1 MAPPQGQMRPGRQ
14 LAVLGFIFVVL
25 YLLVFFS
32 GGAKGSFQDRLEPR
46 LGLDLIGGTRVTLE
60 ATNSIGGKAPTA
72 ENLEEARQII
82 ESRVN
87 AFGVAEAEVVTEGN
101 RNIVISL
108 PGENRNLDN
117 VGNAAELRFRKV
129 LKGADGS
136 GTAAV
141 PPPATAAPPGS
152 VTPSGGATPSAG
164 ATPTPSGSGAPKV
177 TSSPSGGQGGMAPA
191 PSATPTPSASASPS
205 ASAAPSA
212 SASAEPV
219 SASIEEQRKAVEQK
233 VGAPAWQAASGL
245 QAPADLSADPSLA
258 DKLKPFSTLSPQE
271 VAVLSAQMQ
280 FNVPTIGCKQL
291 DERPPASISDPKQ
304 QVVSCE
310 DGASKYLLDQAKVQ
324 GTDVSDADAVLD
336 QTNAWVVSLDFKGDG
351 QGKWTGLTREAFTN
365 EGQACDATALG
376 QDGKCRVAVVLDNK
390 IVSSPEIQGVLTG
403 NSQITGSFTQKDAS
417 ALAGQ
422 LRYGALPVTFKQQE
436 AQNVTATLGASHL
449 RAGLLAAGIGMLL
462 VIIYSFFYYRLLGS
476 VIFLS
481 LILSALLVFGALVVL
496 GRQIGFTLTLAGIAG
511 MIVSLGVAADSFV
524 IYFERLKDEIR
535 EGRSPRSAVPRAWI
549 RARRTIISA
558 NAITLL
564 SAVVLYVVS
573 VGTVKGFAFALGLAT
588 VLDLVVVFLFRHPIM
603 TMFARTRA
611 FLSPRVS
618 GLGRALPARNQPTQT
633 QPRNP
638 RAKEA

>member
-1 MAPPQGQMRPGRQ
+1 MRPGRQ

-25 YLLVFFS
+25 YLLVFFA
-32 GGAKGSFQDRLEPR
+32 GGASGSFKDRLEPK
-46 LGLDLIGGTRVTLE
+46 LGLDLIGGTRLTLE
-60 ATNSIGGKAPTA
+60 ATNNVDGKPPTA

-108 PGENRNLDN
+108 PGENRDLTD
-117 VGNAAELRFRKV
+117 VGSAAELRFRKV
-129 LKGADGS
+129 LKAADGS
-136 GTAAV
+136 GTAAA
-141 PPPATAAPPGS
+141 PPAAAPTPSAAPP
-152 VTPSGGATPSAG
+152 SGA
-164 ATPTPSGSGAPKV
+164 PSGSAAPKV
-177 TSSPSGGQGGMAPA
+177 TPSATGAAKVSPSASGGQGGMAPA
-191 PSATPTPSASASPS
+191 PSASATPTPSAS

-219 SASIEEQRKAVEQK
+219 PASIEEQRKAVEQK
-233 VGAPAWQAASGL
+233 VGAAAWQAASGL
-245 QAPADLSADPSLA
+245 QAPADLSADPSLG
-258 DKLKPFSTLSPQE
+258 DKLKPFGTLSPQE
-271 VAVLSAQMQ
+271 VAVLPAQMQ
-280 FNVPTIGCKQL
+280 FNVPTIGCAQL
-291 DERPPASISDPKQ
+291 DKRPPASISDPKQ

-310 DGASKYLLDQAKVQ
+310 DGASKYLLDQAKVL
-324 GTDVSDADAVLD
+324 GTDVDDADAVLD
-336 QTNAWVVSLDFKGDG
+336 QTNSWVVSLDFTGDG
-351 QGKWTGLTREAFTN
+351 QGKWTALTRESFNN

-376 QDGKCRVAVVLDNK
+376 QDGKCRVAVVLDNE

-403 NSQITGSFTQKDAS
+403 NSQITGQFTQKDAS

-422 LRYGALPVTFKQQE
+422 LRYGALPVTFEPQE
-436 AQNVTATLGASHL
+436 SQNVTATLGASHL

-462 VIIYSFFYYRLLGS
+462 VIIYAFFYYRLLGS

-535 EGRSPRSAVPRAWI
+535 EGRSPRSAVPRAWL

-618 GLGRALPARNQPTQT
+618 GLGRALPARSQQT
-633 QPRNP
+633 QPRNS

>member
-25 YLLVFFS
+25 YLLVFFAGAS
-32 GGAKGSFQDRLEPR
+32 GSWKDRLEPK

-60 ATNSIGGKAPTA
+60 ATNSVDGKPPTA
-72 ENLEEARQII
+72 ENLEEAREII

-108 PGENRNLDN
+108 PGENRNLDD
-117 VGNAAELRFRKV
+117 VGEAAELRFRKV
-129 LKGADGS
+129 LKAASGS
-136 GTAAV
+136 GVAEA
-141 PPPATAAPPGS
+141 PPA
-152 VTPSGGATPSAG
+152 
-164 ATPTPSGSGAPKV
+164 ATPTPSGSAAPTGSATPSGAATPTPTGSASPKV

-191 PSATPTPSASASPS
+191 SPSATPSASASASPS
-205 ASAAPSA
+205 AAAPTA
-212 SASAEPV
+212 SSEPV
-219 SASIEEQRKAVEQK
+219 PASIEEQRKLVEQK
-233 VGAPAWQAASGL
+233 VGAAAWQAANGL
-245 QAPADLSADPSLA
+245 QAPADLTADPSLA
-258 DKLKPFSTLSPQE
+258 EKLKPFGTLSPQE
-271 VAVLSAQMQ
+271 VAVLPAQMQ
-280 FNVPTIGCKQL
+280 FNVPTIGCAQL
-291 DERPPASISDPKQ
+291 DQRPPASISDPKQ

-310 DGASKYLLDQAKVQ
+310 DGASKYLLDQAKVL

-336 QTNAWVVSLDFKGDG
+336 QTNAWVVSLDFTGDG
-351 QGKWTGLTREAFTN
+351 QGKWTSLTREAFNN

-376 QDGKCRVAVVLDNK
+376 QDGKCRVAVVLDNE

-403 NSQITGSFTQKDAS
+403 NSQITGQFTQKDAS
-417 ALAGQ
+417 TLAGQ
-422 LRYGALPVTFKQQE
+422 LRYGALPVTFEQQE

-462 VIIYSFFYYRLLGS
+462 VIIYAFFYYRLLGS

-618 GLGRALPARNQPTQT
+618 GLGRALPARNQPTQ
-633 QPRNP
+633 PRNP